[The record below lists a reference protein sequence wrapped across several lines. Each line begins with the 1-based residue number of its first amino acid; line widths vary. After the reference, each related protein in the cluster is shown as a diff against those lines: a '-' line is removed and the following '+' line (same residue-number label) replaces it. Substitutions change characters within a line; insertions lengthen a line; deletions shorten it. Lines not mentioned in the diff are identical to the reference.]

1 MITGSRGGFAADRDC
16 LMSNTDQ
23 SSRWYHG
30 ISAQHWAVLA
40 IASAGWVFDVYEG
53 QLFTIFKT
61 PMLAELVGRNAQA
74 IEWQGNIG
82 LAAFLL
88 GGAAGGLLFGVLGD
102 RFGRVRILS
111 VTILVYS
118 VFSALT
124 ALAHSAASVH
134 LLRFLVALG
143 AGGEWAVAAALVAE
157 TFPVQS
163 RAVASGI
170 FHASSVLGS
179 ALASLTGVVFVGAG
193 AWRLGFVLGLAP
205 ALLVLWIRLSMAEP
219 KRWRQAQERAVD
231 RENPERAIEAGDS
244 RSASLAEPAWPAT
257 PAPMGD
263 LGELWGR
270 DPWRTRALL
279 GLGLATVGL
288 ATYWGIFAWSPEL
301 VREVI
306 GASGT
311 DLNRQAAASF
321 AYMVMNF
328 TGGLLG
334 LLCFA
339 PLASWRGRKFAFAV
353 YHFGAAITAPA
364 AFLWAASYAQ
374 AVGLL
379 CLMAFFVLGMHAGY
393 AIYFPELFPTRL
405 RATGASACFNLGRVL
420 GAGALLIRGSLGASL
435 GLRWAVVVMSGFFWL
450 GLVILRFAPETKG
463 SELPE

>member
-1 MITGSRGGFAADRDC
+1 MILR
-16 LMSNTDQ
+16 SNTDQ
-23 SSRWYHG
+23 TTRWYQG
-30 ISAQHWAVLA
+30 LSAHHWVVLA

-61 PMLAELVGRNAQA
+61 PMLSDLAAGSAQA

-124 ALAHSAASVH
+124 ALARSVPQVH

-143 AGGEWAVAAALVAE
+143 AGGEWAIAAALVAE
-157 TFPVQS
+157 TFPARA

-170 FHASSVLGS
+170 FHASSILGA
-179 ALASLTGVVFVGAG
+179 ALASLTGLVFVAPG
-193 AWRLGFVLGLAP
+193 AWRWGFALGLAP
-205 ALLVLWIRLSMAEP
+205 ALLILWIRLSMSEP
-219 KRWRQAQERAVD
+219 KRWVRARQSAAEGGTRD
-231 RENPERAIEAGDS
+231 
-244 RSASLAEPAWPAT
+244 SASEPIAATASASSLSSSSIPSPPKPA
-257 PAPMGD
+257 ALGD

-270 DPWRTRALL
+270 GPWRTRALL

-301 VREVI
+301 VRDVLGPRVSDPE
-306 GASGT
+306 
-311 DLNRQAAASF
+311 RQAAWSF
-321 AYMVMNF
+321 VYLLMNF

-339 PLASWRGRKFAFAV
+339 PLASWRGRRFAFAV
-353 YHFGAAITAPA
+353 YHVGAAVTAPA
-364 AFLWAASYAQ
+364 AFWWAGSYAQ
-374 AVGLL
+374 ALVLL
-379 CLMAFFVLGMHAGY
+379 SLMAFFVLGMHAGY

-405 RATGASACFNLGRVL
+405 RATGSSACFNLGRVL
-420 GAGALLIRGSLGASL
+420 GAVILLVRGSLGASL
-435 GLRWAVVVMSGFFWL
+435 GLRRAVVLMSGLFWI
-450 GLVILRFAPETKG
+450 GLIILLFAPETRG
-463 SELPE
+463 RDLPE